1 MDLAQGDRSCCPFA
15 VALAFASSR
24 DGSVHEEGCRD
35 EEGEGHEDVGHEGC
49 SDEGYEE
56 GDEGERGRR
65 LAGARDE
72 EVKGHEGVG
81 YEGRGEE
88 ESDEEGVGVARGGV
102 GHGEEG
108 RFALGGVI
116 VGGHAGGA
124 AGGLWFPGASWH
136 TRCASR

>member
-56 GDEGERGRR
+56 GDEEGEGGERGRR
-65 LAGARDE
+65 LAG
-72 EVKGHEGVG
+72 
-81 YEGRGEE
+81 